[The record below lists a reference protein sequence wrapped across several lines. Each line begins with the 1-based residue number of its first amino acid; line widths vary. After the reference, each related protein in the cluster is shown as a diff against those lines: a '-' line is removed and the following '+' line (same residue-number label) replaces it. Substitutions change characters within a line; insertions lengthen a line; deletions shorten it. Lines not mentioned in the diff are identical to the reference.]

1 MVEGIARLLCWKHCS
16 RDSSN
21 LVPFSEVANGGDY
34 CDLQGDAHVAVPW
47 AANRL
52 IPQHSI
58 AQNANALDLELDD
71 VARFEEAHLLETATV
86 ADRA

>member
-1 MVEGIARLLCWKHCS
+1 MAEESLGYFAETVRGFFELSPVFRSRKWEIIAIFKGRCPRGSPLG
-16 RDSSN
+16 
-21 LVPFSEVANGGDY
+21 ANG
-34 CDLQGDAHVAVPW
+34 
-47 AANRL
+47 L

-58 AQNANALDLELDD
+58 AQNADALDLELDD